1 MSARRSAKT
10 ARIATTVVLH
20 KRREAKMTSSRLKK
34 WSITNLLCG
43 YFLMLCFL
51 VLILLNRHETPALAE
66 VSNSIKGHEAF
77 VIEKNSTKTE
87 KEYIYIPS
95 PSPPTI
101 YHDRLSGVSPR
112 GRDPI
117 IVRDNPHTVRDTT
130 VSRRIIDIEAEAGT
144 RVDYEISK
152 NIGDNRVHTVDGGSH
167 GRVHNFHDRAH
178 LSTASPS
185 TDTGVDIG
193 LLDRRLAELKNKGK
207 PLKESREKIGINKED
222 DLVDFG
228 GLTLARDG
236 DEVELGDLDDL
247 NLDPTK
253 KSYGTGKGGQL
264 YAYNFPTQGVGAG
277 IGSTAL
283 GAGNGAGAGLGAGI
297 GEGLLNGE
305 VVPTLG
311 GVGDGAKTLYGEP
324 SQPSGV
330 GGLVGGAG
338 AGGAAGLTQGY
349 ITEKLGLGTGLGQG
363 SGSGGSG
370 GHGGHEY
377 DLPPDG
383 ALHIMMHVDGS
394 GSILN
399 TRKQLEI
406 MKDTL
411 LKQALLPYYNNDEAL
426 YNRRVTIVDGN
437 GERTLQFFTAA
448 TTTPNVLA
456 LVFQDEAQ
464 PAYHLPTFN
473 KKPQDH
479 YSKDL
484 QNLKA
489 GLNRYGGLYR
499 GVMFQVDRGGTFAKS
514 FKEFVECA
522 WQGSGYLKNSNL
534 KKYYWQENKR
544 NIEQKEG
551 IVFSD
556 EYHAKD
562 SGDPQ
567 YYLELIMAAAQKVGL
582 NLQAQGGGLR
592 DGRYTNKNLE

>member
-1 MSARRSAKT
+1 
-10 ARIATTVVLH
+10 
-20 KRREAKMTSSRLKK
+20 MTSSRLKK
-34 WSITNLLCG
+34 WSITNLLGG
-43 YFLMLCFL
+43 YFLMFCFL
-51 VLILLNRHETPALAE
+51 VLILLNRHETPALVE
-66 VSNSIKGHEAF
+66 VSNSIKGHEAL

-95 PSPPTI
+95 PPPAI
-101 YHDRLSGVSPR
+101 YHDRLSGVVH
-112 GRDPI
+112 RDLDP
-117 IVRDNPHTVRDTT
+117 VVMRDTT
-130 VSRRIIDIEAEAGT
+130 VSRRITGIDRDAGT

-152 NIGDNRVHTVDGGSH
+152 NIGDNRIHTVDGGTH
-167 GRVHNFHDRAH
+167 GRVHNLHH
-178 LSTASPS
+178 GTHIGTTSSS
-185 TDTGVDIG
+185 TDMGVDIG
-193 LLDRRLAELKNKGK
+193 LLDRRLAELKNKDK
-207 PLKESREKIGINKED
+207 SIKEGRDKINKED
-222 DLVDFG
+222 DLLDFG

-236 DEVELGDLDDL
+236 DDVELGDLDDL

-370 GHGGHEY
+370 GHGGYEY

-411 LKQALLPYYNNDEAL
+411 LKDALLPYYNNDETL
-426 YNRRVTIVDGN
+426 YNRRVTIVNGN
-437 GERTLQFFTAA
+437 GERTLQFFTQA
-448 TTTPNVLA
+448 THTANVLA

-499 GVMFQVDRGGTFAKS
+499 GVMFQVDRGRTFAKS

-522 WQGSGYLKNSNL
+522 WQGTGYLKNSNL

-544 NIEQKEG
+544 NIEHKEG

-582 NLQAQGGGLR
+582 NLRAKGAGLS